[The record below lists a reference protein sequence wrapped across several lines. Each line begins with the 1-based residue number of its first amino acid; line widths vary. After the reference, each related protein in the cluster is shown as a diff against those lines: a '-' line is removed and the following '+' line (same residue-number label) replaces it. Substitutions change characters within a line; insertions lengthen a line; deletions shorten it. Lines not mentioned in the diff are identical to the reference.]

1 VTSDIAIRVA
11 DLHQPC
17 LSAPERCRSLSGKS
31 AGMSTATNLQITNAL
46 DLKSSLAK
54 FNTPLL
60 NMSASIQRITAA
72 AVHAVGETN
81 LALAHV
87 NFDFSLVKYEVPAEL
102 QPIGQRLSKAR
113 KQSAEEGSFH
123 ILARRLGVLFQDVLP
138 DVPALLEA
146 YGTRV
151 TEIVQETT
159 DIMDQPKGLAETL
172 FGSHLGIDYTTI
184 WASATSGSPVLRMHL
199 LACMLARIWSP
210 QEATAIWAE
219 LVTYRQMEIKQQA
232 AMSGGIVGNPLAQA
246 AASHEISRSSL
257 SSWDASARAWLEV
270 ADRAC
275 VRQQDQIRLIVNNL
289 SVAVKATG
297 NHGDGTTSSK
307 ENSYHSVIQNLSRA
321 LTALDKLIRGE
332 PQRIIDGGVLLGLT
346 SWHIYPDLVVLGS
359 VTREIRQNDPLIQDG
374 GIVTISIASRS
385 DSDQSNSAN
394 GVYWSLPLASLRYYG
409 TVQRERSTM
418 HDSRLTVPQLQAL
431 TLGTSL
437 DSPAQA
443 SISGKVLQL
452 LWTMFY
458 SRHQEQLREGKGDA
472 LPLSDKFADATNPSV
487 LDFKHTMKALQLI
500 YVFMDGIDVLSSED
514 ETQRKN
520 ALQLLKYGANYGK
533 SWIGNEGN
541 SPRSFFGLANLP
553 SLLHMASSLETRVE
567 ILRRMCLEHS
577 LDDARHV
584 IRLRTAKDSWMYVSI
599 RATANPDITRS
610 GAKRK
615 RSEYEG
621 ETLDIDQRLHVPDGE
636 SWVCFPPSRNV
647 SSGQHGVALEE
658 VYANV
663 EQLSELQPY
672 GQGAEGS
679 RESQND
685 MKEPLLSDAIFY
697 ELLEGNPDFGQ
708 YVYFDFV
715 MGVHNLAAVYSRRP
729 DGEMPLQ
736 QKTPTTV
743 PLDLLHSLLERDLI
757 RSDEAARYLYEYF
770 DTERPS
776 HGYSLLALG
785 RIMDYYKRHLPRTTV
800 SINVIKKPV
809 NSWKWTTS
817 LVSELEFL
825 PVAAYQQARD
835 GHVQDTIYPSPL
847 SREHAF
853 AAILQLESGTV
864 NVNSTDLTRVMA
876 ISSGNSLF
884 IAKRLLHD
892 PIPPTE
898 MASCAVAHVVGN
910 VGKPGISLL
919 IAPLEL
925 EIRKHD
931 LERWRF
937 INHYPFDGDPSGG
950 RFEGTSIHLSFTG
963 FEAPIT
969 LESSSYREMEAYYLE
984 TKVAMNDEGEWVAD
998 LDILRGLADPRLEVR
1013 GLEGKNCA
1021 HGSTFANLGLEIVSI
1036 DCWEEILEPPNQILV
1051 LRSGGSWMARLAAV
1065 SIAYSRGYR
1074 CICLPTD
1081 RPICWACVLSGL
1093 QLDAGE
1099 IILLVY

>member
-1 VTSDIAIRVA
+1 
-11 DLHQPC
+11 
-17 LSAPERCRSLSGKS
+17 
-31 AGMSTATNLQITNAL
+31 
-46 DLKSSLAK
+46 
-54 FNTPLL
+54 
-60 NMSASIQRITAA
+60 MSASIQRIAAA
-72 AVHAVGETN
+72 AVHAVGEAN

-102 QPIGQRLSKAR
+102 QPIRQSLSKAR
-113 KQSAEEGSFH
+113 KQSAEEGSSH

-138 DVPALLEA
+138 EVPALLEA

-159 DIMDQPKGLAETL
+159 DTMDQPKGLAETF

-184 WASATSGSPVLRMHL
+184 WASATSGRSVLRMHL

-219 LVTYRQMEIKQQA
+219 LVSHRQMEIKQQA
-232 AMSGGIVGNPLAQA
+232 AMSGDIEGYTLAQA
-246 AASHEISRSSL
+246 AASHEINRLSL

-289 SVAVKATG
+289 SVAVKAAG
-297 NHGDGTTSSK
+297 NHNGRTSSSK
-307 ENSYHSVIQNLSRA
+307 ENSSDSVIQNLSCA

-359 VTREIRQNDPLIQDG
+359 VTREIRQKDPLVQDG

-385 DSDQSNSAN
+385 DSDRSRSPN

-418 HDSRLTVPQLQAL
+418 HDSRLTVAQLQAL
-431 TLGTSL
+431 VLGASL
-437 DSPAQA
+437 DSPAHA
-443 SISGKVLQL
+443 SIAGKIFKL
-452 LWTMFY
+452 LWAMFY
-458 SRHQEQLREGKGDA
+458 SRYQVQLQESRGDA
-472 LPLSDKFADATNPSV
+472 LPLSDKFADAMKESV
-487 LDFKHTMKALQLI
+487 LGFKQNMKVLQLI
-500 YVFMDGIDVLSSED
+500 YVFMDGIDLLSSED
-514 ETQRKN
+514 EIQRKA

-533 SWIGNEGN
+533 SWIGAEGN
-541 SPRSFFGLANLP
+541 SPQSFFGLANLP
-553 SLLHMASSLETRVE
+553 SILHMVSSPEARVE

-577 LDDARHV
+577 LDDAHHI
-584 IRLRTAKDSWMYVSI
+584 IRLRTAEDGWIYVSVK
-599 RATANPDITRS
+599 ATANRDIPRS

-621 ETLDIDQRLHVPDGE
+621 EAPGIDQQLHVPDGE
-636 SWVCFPPSRNV
+636 SWICFPPSGDEK
-647 SSGQHGVALEE
+647 SGQHNVALEE
-658 VYANV
+658 LYANM
-663 EQLSELQPY
+663 EQLGELQPY
-672 GQGAEGS
+672 GQAAEGS
-679 RESQND
+679 PSSQRD
-685 MKEPLLSDAIFY
+685 LREPLLSDAIFY
-697 ELLEGNPDFGQ
+697 ELLDDNPDFGR

-729 DGEMPLQ
+729 EGKMPLQ

-743 PLDLLHSLLERDLI
+743 PLDFLHSLLERNLI
-757 RSDEAARYLYEYF
+757 RSDVAARYLYDDF
-770 DTERPS
+770 DTERTS

-785 RIMDYYKRHLPRTTV
+785 RIVDYYKRHLPRTTV
-800 SINVIKKPV
+800 SINVIKKPL
-809 NSWKWTTS
+809 NSWKWTAS

-825 PVAAYQQARD
+825 PIAAYQQARD

-864 NVNSTDLTRVMA
+864 NVDNTDLTRVMA

-884 IAKRLLHD
+884 IAKRLIHD
-892 PIPPTE
+892 PIPSIE
-898 MASCAVAHVVGN
+898 MTSCAVAHVVGN

-919 IAPLEL
+919 TAPLEL

-937 INHYPFDGDPSGG
+937 INHYPFDGDQSGG

-963 FEAPIT
+963 FEVPVT

-984 TKVAMNDEGEWVAD
+984 TKVAMNDGGEWVAD

-1013 GLEGKNCA
+1013 GLEGNNCV
-1021 HGSTFANLGLEIVSI
+1021 HGNPRAAKPNFSITF
-1036 DCWEEILEPPNQILV
+1036 
-1051 LRSGGSWMARLAAV
+1051 
-1065 SIAYSRGYR
+1065 RGFMDGAIGR
-1074 CICLPTD
+1074 CEHRIFQG
-1081 RPICWACVLSGL
+1081 V
-1093 QLDAGE
+1093 
-1099 IILLVY
+1099 

>member
-1 VTSDIAIRVA
+1 
-11 DLHQPC
+11 
-17 LSAPERCRSLSGKS
+17 
-31 AGMSTATNLQITNAL
+31 
-46 DLKSSLAK
+46 
-54 FNTPLL
+54 
-60 NMSASIQRITAA
+60 MSASIQRITAA
-72 AVHAVGETN
+72 AVHAVGEAN

-102 QPIGQRLSKAR
+102 QPIGQNLSKAR

-123 ILARRLGVLFQDVLP
+123 ILARRLGILFQDVLP
-138 DVPALLEA
+138 EVPALLEA

-159 DIMDQPKGLAETL
+159 DTMDQPKGLCETF

-199 LACMLARIWSP
+199 LACMLARIWSS

-219 LVTYRQMEIKQQA
+219 LVTHRQIEIKQQA
-232 AMSGGIVGNPLAQA
+232 AMSGGIAGNTLAQA

-289 SVAVKATG
+289 SVAIKTAG
-297 NHGDGTTSSK
+297 NHADGTTSNK
-307 ENSYHSVIQNLSRA
+307 ENSYYSVVQNLSRA
-321 LTALDKLIRGE
+321 LTALDKLVKGE

-346 SWHIYPDLVVLGS
+346 SWHIYPDLVVLGP
-359 VTREIRQNDPLIQDG
+359 VTREIRQKDPLVQDG

-385 DSDQSNSAN
+385 DSDQSNSPN

-418 HDSRLTVPQLQAL
+418 HDSRLTVAQLQAL
-431 TLGTSL
+431 ALGASL
-437 DSPAQA
+437 HTPAHA
-443 SISGKVLQL
+443 SITGEILKL
-452 LWTMFY
+452 LWAMFH
-458 SRHQEQLREGKGDA
+458 SRYQAQLRESKGDA
-472 LPLSDKFADATNPSV
+472 LPLSDKFADAMNESV
-487 LDFKHTMKALQLI
+487 LGFKHIMKALQLI
-500 YVFMDGIDVLSSED
+500 YVFMDGIDILSSQD

-541 SPRSFFGLANLP
+541 SLRSFFGLAHLP
-553 SLLHMASSLETRVE
+553 SLLHMVNSLQTRAE
-567 ILRRMCLEHS
+567 ILRRMCSDYS
-577 LDDARHV
+577 LDDAHHI
-584 IRLRTAKDSWMYVSI
+584 IRLRTAEDGWMYISI
-599 RATANPDITRS
+599 RAIENPDLTRS

-615 RSEYEG
+615 HRKYEG
-621 ETLDIDQRLHVPDGE
+621 ETSNIDKQLQIPDGE
-636 SWVCFPPSRNV
+636 SWVCFPPLRDV
-647 SSGQHGVALEE
+647 SNGQHGVALEE

-663 EQLSELQPY
+663 EQLSELQLY
-672 GQGAEGS
+672 GQGAKQS

-685 MKEPLLSDAIFY
+685 LKEPLLSDAIFY
-697 ELLEGNPDFGQ
+697 ELLDDNPDFGR

-715 MGVHNLAAVYSRRP
+715 MGVHDLAAVYSRRP
-729 DGEMPLQ
+729 EGEIPLQ

-743 PLDLLHSLLERDLI
+743 PLDLLHSLLERNLV

-770 DTERPS
+770 NTERSS

-800 SINVIKKPV
+800 SINVIKKPL

-817 LVSELEFL
+817 LVSQLEFL

-835 GHVQDTIYPSPL
+835 GYLQDTIYPSPL

-864 NVNSTDLTRVMA
+864 NVDSTDLTRVMA

-892 PIPPTE
+892 PIPPAE

-937 INHYPFDGDPSGG
+937 INHYPFDGNPSGG

-963 FEAPIT
+963 FEAPVT
-969 LESSSYREMEAYYLE
+969 VESSSCREMEAYYLE

-998 LDILRGLADPRLEVR
+998 LDILRGLADPRLEVQ
-1013 GLEGKNCA
+1013 GLEGKKCA
-1021 HGSTFANLGLEIVSI
+1021 HGSTFASLGPEIVSI

-1081 RPICWACVLSGL
+1081 HPICWTCILCGL
-1093 QLDAGE
+1093 QLDTGE
-1099 IILLVY
+1099 TILLVY

>member
-1 VTSDIAIRVA
+1 MA
-11 DLHQPC
+11 
-17 LSAPERCRSLSGKS
+17 
-31 AGMSTATNLQITNAL
+31 
-46 DLKSSLAK
+46 
-54 FNTPLL
+54 
-60 NMSASIQRITAA
+60 ASIQRITAA
-72 AVHAVGETN
+72 AVHAVGEAN
-81 LALAHV
+81 LALAHL

-113 KQSAEEGSFH
+113 KESAEEGSFH

-159 DIMDQPKGLAETL
+159 NTMDQPKGLAETL

-184 WASATSGSPVLRMHL
+184 WASATSGSSVLRMHL

-219 LVTYRQMEIKQQA
+219 LVTHRQMEIKQQA
-232 AMSGGIVGNPLAQA
+232 AMSGGIVGNTLAQA

-289 SVAVKATG
+289 SVAVKSAG
-297 NHGDGTTSSK
+297 NHTDGTTSSK

-359 VTREIRQNDPLIQDG
+359 VTREIRQKDPLVQDG

-418 HDSRLTVPQLQAL
+418 HDSRLTVAQLQAL
-431 TLGTSL
+431 ALGASL
-437 DSPAQA
+437 DSPTQA
-443 SISGKVLQL
+443 SIAGKVLKL
-452 LWTMFY
+452 LWAMFHTRY
-458 SRHQEQLREGKGDA
+458 QVQLRESKGDA
-472 LPLSDKFADATNPSV
+472 LPLSDRFANAMNPSV
-487 LDFKHTMKALQLI
+487 LGFKHTMKALHLI
-500 YVFMDGIDVLSSED
+500 YVFMDGIDLLSSEN

-541 SPRSFFGLANLP
+541 SSQSFFRLANLP
-553 SLLHMASSLETRVE
+553 SILHMVSSPEVRAE
-567 ILRRMCLEHS
+567 ILRRMCSEYS
-577 LDDARHV
+577 LDDAQHI
-584 IRLRTAKDSWMYVSI
+584 IRLRTADDGWMYVSI
-599 RATANPDITRS
+599 RATDITQS

-615 RSEYEG
+615 RSKYEG
-621 ETLDIDQRLHVPDGE
+621 ETPDTDQQLHMPDGE
-636 SWVCFPPSRNV
+636 SWVCFPPSRV
-647 SSGQHGVALEE
+647 MSSGQHGVALEE
-658 VYANV
+658 LYANV
-663 EQLSELQPY
+663 EQLTELQPY
-672 GQGAEGS
+672 GQAAEGS
-679 RESQND
+679 SSRQSD
-685 MKEPLLSDAIFY
+685 LKEPLLSDAIFY
-697 ELLEGNPDFGQ
+697 ELVDSNLDFGR

-715 MGVHNLAAVYSRRP
+715 MGVHDLAAVYSRRP
-729 DGEMPLQ
+729 DGGMPLQ

-743 PLDLLHSLLERDLI
+743 PLDLLHNLLERNLI

-770 DTERPS
+770 DTERSS

-785 RIMDYYKRHLPRTTV
+785 RIMDYYKQHLPRTTV
-800 SINVIKKPV
+800 SINVVKKPLY
-809 NSWKWTTS
+809 SWKWTTS

-864 NVNSTDLTRVMA
+864 NVDSTDLTRVMA

-892 PIPPTE
+892 PISPTE
-898 MASCAVAHVVGN
+898 MASCAVAHVLGN

-931 LERWRF
+931 VERWRF
-937 INHYPFDGDPSGG
+937 INHHPFDGDPSGG

-963 FEAPIT
+963 FEAPVT

-1013 GLEGKNCA
+1013 GLEGKKCA

-1093 QLDAGE
+1093 QLDAGD